1 MIRPTR
7 NLFFLIASSTPVI
20 LNAQWLGFRINQ
32 VIPATHR
39 MYNMKLAH
47 SDKDT
52 FKDLV
57 TLPVDEFNSVWLY
70 KGTEGSNFSYS
81 QSFQK
86 DTNYRILET
95 ADLNDDGFDD
105 LILSAYWNN
114 GFKLFW
120 ADGNGGYTDGQHYG
134 LTGHGRNIEVTDL
147 NGDGALDVA
156 ALSGGSGQ
164 PITLHVFHGNKSKEL
179 TLKGIYPSQLDT
191 DKRITI
197 VDKNQDGLPDIMVA
211 SSFPLFVIFYQEAN
225 GGFTPRYWPYT
236 LEFPFTS
243 EYFLA
248 DFNND
253 DKADILAYYYD
264 EGFRFYEGLQDTLF
278 SETYHALPFK
288 ANAYAVVTV
297 DINLDGNT
305 DIVMGHK
312 TDEFESTDAVYYLPG
327 NGDFTFEEP
336 TVFTFPAPID
346 HLLVD
351 DFNSDGFPDLIGSC
365 ANLGIVTATNEGLT
379 TGSEEEREESL
390 KLFPNPFTDHIKIEL
405 RESSVSIYNIKGILV
420 EKISTRDKA
429 EIHTG
434 SWQPGMYFA
443 RIVQG
448 KKVFNRKIVK
458 E

>member
-1 MIRPTR
+1 MIWPAR
-7 NLFFLIASSTPVI
+7 FLLLLVTISTPVI
-20 LNAQWLGFRINQ
+20 LKAQWLGFRINQ

-39 MYNMKLAH
+39 MYNMKLAQA
-47 SDKDT
+47 DNDT

-57 TLPVDEFNSVWLY
+57 TLPLDEFNSIQLY
-70 KGTEGSNFSYS
+70 KGTGENDFTHA

-86 DTNYRILET
+86 ENNYRLLKT

-105 LILSAYWNN
+105 IILSSYWNN

-120 ADGNGGYTDGQHYG
+120 ADGNGGYTEGQHYG
-134 LTGHGRNIEVTDL
+134 LTGHGKNIEVTDL
-147 NGDGALDVA
+147 NGDGALDIA

-179 TLKGIYPSQLDT
+179 TLKGIYSSQLAT

-197 VDKNQDGLPDIMVA
+197 VDKNQDGLPDIMIA
-211 SSFPLFVIFYQEAN
+211 CSFPWFMIFYQEAS
-225 GGFTPRYWPYT
+225 GEFTPRYWPYN
-236 LEFPFTS
+236 LESPFTS

-253 DKADILAYYYD
+253 DKADILAYYYE
-264 EGFRFYEGLQDTLF
+264 EGFRFYEGLKDTLF

-288 ANAYAVVTV
+288 GYPYAIATV

-305 DIVMGHK
+305 DIVMAKK
-312 TDEFESTDAVYYLPG
+312 TDEFESTDTVCYLLG
-327 NGDFTFEEP
+327 KGDFTFEEP
-336 TVFTFPAPID
+336 TVFIFPAPVD

-351 DFNSDGFPDLIGSC
+351 DFNSDGFPDLITSC

-379 TGSEEEREESL
+379 TGSEEERDESI
-390 KLFPNPFTDHIKIEL
+390 KLFPNPFTDHIEIEIPH
-405 RESSVSIYNIKGILV
+405 SSVSVYNMKGILV
-420 EKISTRDKA
+420 EKISVSDKA

-434 SWQPGMYFA
+434 PWQPGMYFA
-443 RIVQG
+443 RVVQG